1 MVNERMQP
9 KNFVTS
15 MRNVNWPNILTIVRV
30 AMIPFMVL
38 VYYMPFK
45 WSGLVACI
53 VFTIACVTD
62 WFDGYLARKLDQ
74 STPFGA
80 FLDPVA
86 DKLIVA
92 TALVLLCETY
102 ATPWLTIPAIIILSR
117 EIVISAL
124 REWMAEIGK
133 RASVAVNVLGKMKTF
148 MQMMAIGGL
157 LGFERGGVIATL
169 AHILLYGSAVLT
181 LWSMTQY
188 LKAAMPL
195 LGSPLAVNSK
205 ISR

>member
-1 MVNERMQP
+1 MSSLRHI
-9 KNFVTS
+9 
-15 MRNVNWPNILTIVRV
+15 NWPNLLTIVRV
-30 AMIPFMVL
+30 AMIPIMVV
-38 VYYMPFK
+38 VYYLPFS
-45 WSGLVACI
+45 WSGPASCI
-53 VFTIACVTD
+53 VFALACTTD
-62 WFDGYLARKLDQ
+62 WLDGYLARKLNQ

-102 ATPWLTIPAIIILSR
+102 ATPWLTIPAVIILGR

-133 RASVAVNVLGKMKTF
+133 RASVAVNLLGKMKTF

-157 LGFERGGVIATL
+157 LGFDKGGVVATL
-169 AHILLYGSAVLT
+169 AHILLYCSAFLT
-181 LWSMTQY
+181 IWSMTQY
-188 LKAAMPL
+188 LKAALPM
-195 LGSPLAVNSK
+195 LGSPLTPNSK